1 MWANGDLNLVG
12 ERGMNKCLIQLL
24 HEKPVVYATHQLEFL
39 DASDLILVLQKCH
52 LADIV
57 KQDLRLLDAPVAED
71 GENLSVDQRQ
81 IVCLA
86 RVLLQKRRILVLD
99 EATASKTIREETN
112 GCTVMTVTH
121 RIPTIIDNDLV
132 LVLGEGNIL
141 EFDTPNQ
148 LLKNSSST
156 FSNLVAE
163 FL

>member
-1 MWANGDLNLVG
+1 
-12 ERGMNKCLIQLL
+12 KCLIQLL

-99 EATASKTIREETN
+99 EATASVDTETDNVIQKTIREET
-112 GCTVMTVTH
+112 
-121 RIPTIIDNDLV
+121 
-132 LVLGEGNIL
+132 
-141 EFDTPNQ
+141 PNQ
-148 LLKNSSST
+148 WLKNSSSA

-163 FL
+163 FLRRSSKGLT